1 MVNGATMVFIVRKN
15 NSNFCRRSRRK
26 TIKKKERVLVETT

>member
-26 TIKKKERVLVETT
+26 TI